1 MTMYAYKGIGPG
13 GKTVSGVRDADSPK
27 VLRQLMRKDG
37 VVVTSFDVS
46 KGGKKVQAAGKGAF
60 GRDVNFGELLGRV
73 RRNEVAAFTR
83 QLATLL
89 RAGIPLA
96 ESLSALFEQLEN
108 PKLQSIVGE
117 VRTAVN
123 EGSSLADAMAK
134 HPSVFDELFVSMV
147 RAGEIAGNLDEV
159 LGRLAEF
166 MESSARLRNKVQ
178 GAMIYPVLMIV
189 VGVVIM
195 AILMLAVIPKITVIF
210 EQQDKPLPWNTELLI
225 WATGVLIN
233 FWWLIIIL
241 SIAGAFLFRKW
252 SRSPAGRSRW
262 HAFQLKVPLFGPLV
276 RQVAVSRFTRTMSTM
291 LSAGVPMLRAL
302 ETSKDILGN
311 VVLMDVVDRARTAVS
326 EGESLAVTLRKSG
339 QFPAAVTHMIA
350 VGERAGE
357 LETMLL
363 RVSDAYD
370 SEVDMKL
377 GRLTALLEPLMLVFM
392 AVGVGFVIFSIM
404 MPIMD
409 MGSTF
414 T

>member
-1 MTMYAYKGIGPG
+1 MPVYAYKGIGPG

-27 VLRQLMRKDG
+27 ALRQLMRKDG
-37 VVVTSFDVS
+37 VVLTEFDVS
-46 KGGKKVQAAGKGAF
+46 KGGKKVQSAGKGAL
-60 GRDVNFGELLGRV
+60 GRDVNFGEMIGRV

-96 ESLSALFEQLEN
+96 ESLGALFEQIEN
-108 PKLQSIVGE
+108 PKLHAIVGE

-123 EGSSLADAMAK
+123 EGSSLADSLAK
-134 HPSVFDELFVSMV
+134 HPAVFDDLFVSMV
-147 RAGEIAGNLDEV
+147 RAGEVAGNLDEV

-166 MESSARLRNKVQ
+166 MESSARLRSKVQ
-178 GAMIYPVLMIV
+178 GAMIYPFLMIG

-195 AILMLAVIPKITVIF
+195 GILMVAVIPKITVIF
-210 EQQDKPLPWNTELLI
+210 EQQDMALPWNTELLI
-225 WATGVLIN
+225 FLSDLILGYWWLLGVLTV
-233 FWWLIIIL
+233 
-241 SIAGAFLFRKW
+241 AGFVAFRKW
-252 SRSPAGRSRW
+252 SRSPTGKPRW
-262 HAFQLKVPLFGPLV
+262 HGMILKMPLFGSLL
-276 RQVAVSRFTRTMSTM
+276 RQVSVARFTRTMSTM

-311 VVLMDVVDRARTAVS
+311 VVLMDVIDRARTAVS
-326 EGESLAVTLRKSG
+326 EGESLAVTLRRSG
-339 QFPAAVTHMIA
+339 QFPPAVTHMIA

-363 RVSDAYD
+363 RVSDAFD
-370 SEVDMKL
+370 AEVDMKL
-377 GRLTALLEPLMLVFM
+377 GRLTALLEPLMLIVM

-409 MGSTF
+409 MGSSF
-414 T
+414 R

>member
-1 MTMYAYKGIGPG
+1 MPMYAYKGIGPG
-13 GKTVSGVRDADSPK
+13 GKAVNGVRDADSPK
-27 VLRQLMRKDG
+27 ALRQLMRKDG
-37 VVVTSFDVS
+37 VVLTSFDIS
-46 KGGKKVQAAGKGAF
+46 KGGKKVQSAGKGAL

-73 RRNEVAAFTR
+73 RKSEVAAFTR

-96 ESLSALFEQLEN
+96 EGMAALFEQVEN

-123 EGSSLADAMAK
+123 EGSSLADALAK
-134 HPSVFDELFVSMV
+134 HPAVFDDLFVSMV

-166 MESSARLRNKVQ
+166 MESSARLRSKVQ
-178 GAMIYPVLMIV
+178 GAMIYPFLMII

-195 AILMLAVIPKITVIF
+195 GILMVAVVPKITLIF
-210 EQQDKPLPWNTELLI
+210 EQQDMALPWNTELLI
-225 WATGVLIN
+225 VLSDLVIGY
-233 FWWLIIIL
+233 WWLLGIL
-241 SIAGAFLFRKW
+241 TGAGAYAFRRW
-252 SRSPAGRSRW
+252 SRTPAGKTRW
-262 HAFQLKVPLFGPLV
+262 HGMILKLPLFGPLL
-276 RQVAVSRFTRTMSTM
+276 RQVAVARFTRTMSTM

-311 VVLMDVVDRARTAVS
+311 VVLVDVVERARTAVS
-326 EGESLAVTLRKSG
+326 EGESLAVSLRRSG
-339 QFPAAVTHMIA
+339 HFPPAVTHMIA

-363 RVSDAYD
+363 RVSDAFD
-370 SEVDMKL
+370 AEVEMKL
-377 GRLTALLEPLMLVFM
+377 GRLTALLEPLMLIFM

-409 MGSTF
+409 MGSSF
-414 T
+414 R

>member
-1 MTMYAYKGIGPG
+1 MPVYAYKGIGPA
-13 GKTVSGVRDADSPK
+13 GKVVSGVRDADSPK
-27 VLRQLMRKDG
+27 ALRQLMRKDG
-37 VVVTSFDVS
+37 VVITEFDIS
-46 KGGKKVQAAGKGAF
+46 KGGKKVQSASKGALA
-60 GRDVNFGELLGRV
+60 RDVNFGELLGRV

-96 ESLSALFEQLEN
+96 ESLAALFEQIEN
-108 PKLQSIVGE
+108 PKLQAIVGE

-123 EGSSLADAMAK
+123 EGSSLADSLAK
-134 HPSVFDELFVSMV
+134 HPAVFDDLFVSMV
-147 RAGEIAGNLDEV
+147 RAGELAGNLDEV

-166 MESSARLRNKVQ
+166 MESSARLRSKVQ
-178 GAMIYPVLMIV
+178 GAMIYPFLMMG

-195 AILMLAVIPKITVIF
+195 GILMVAVIPKITVIF
-210 EQQDKPLPWNTELLI
+210 EQQDMALPWNTQLLI
-225 WATGVLIN
+225 FVSDLVIAY
-233 FWWLIIIL
+233 WWLL
-241 SIAGAFLFRKW
+241 SVLAGAGAYLFRKW
-252 SRSPAGRSRW
+252 SRSPQGRPRW
-262 HAFQLKVPLFGPLV
+262 HAMLLKMPLFGSLL
-276 RQVAVSRFTRTMSTM
+276 RQVAVARFTRTMSTM
-291 LSAGVPMLRAL
+291 LSSGVPMLRAL

-311 VVLMDVVDRARTAVS
+311 VVLMDVVERARTAVS
-326 EGESLAVTLRKSG
+326 EGESLAVTLRRSG
-339 QFPAAVTHMIA
+339 QFPPAVTHMIA

-370 SEVDMKL
+370 AEVEMKL
-377 GRLTALLEPLMLVFM
+377 GRLTALLEPLMLIVM

-414 T
+414 K